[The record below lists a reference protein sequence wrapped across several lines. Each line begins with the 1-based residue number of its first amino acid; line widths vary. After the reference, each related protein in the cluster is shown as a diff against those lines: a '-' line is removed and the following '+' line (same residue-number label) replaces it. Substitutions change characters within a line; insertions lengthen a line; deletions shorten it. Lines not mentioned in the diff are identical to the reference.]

1 MLTDASLRKFKST
14 DKAREISDGP
24 SGLRLMIHPR
34 YLDAQGK
41 PRDGAKAWIMRFR
54 RPNGKP
60 AKLTLGRVYIK
71 EANEDEPS
79 GEPVLGGMLT
89 LRAAR
94 RLAAEIAQKR
104 AQDFDVIA
112 DYAAKKSRDR
122 AEADNAAANTFT
134 KLAIDFIRD
143 HRVRRWGTPPRRWRE
158 MAVILGLKFP
168 KHVEDPAKAKRDEI
182 EVMKG
187 SLGDSWRAKPI
198 NQIDAHAI
206 YIVLADAKKK
216 GIPGLERRNK
226 EESDNRARKLRG
238 ALSVFFK
245 WAEEHRKITTNPC
258 QGVWKPHAPE
268 SRERTLTDPE
278 LKKFML
284 AVESVPQPVRSLLKV
299 LLLTGQ
305 RLNEV
310 RGMRR
315 AELDGGIWTIPP
327 SRAKNHRPNVLVLPP
342 LVREIITEVPAIG
355 ESAFVFVGVTGKTP
369 VTIGSK
375 VKTAIDDAMGEDIAP
390 WRFHDLRRTV
400 ASGLQRIGIRHEVI
414 ERLMNHVSGLYSGV
428 AGIYQRDPLAEEVA
442 AALLSWSQHILGLV
456 DASNSVSS
464 SRRCKNETARPTLPS

>member
-34 YLDAQGK
+34 YFDPKGK

-54 RPNGKP
+54 RPNGKC

-71 EANEDEPS
+71 QANEDEPP

-104 AQDFDVIA
+104 AQDFDVLA

-122 AEADNAAANTFT
+122 AGADEAAANTFT
-134 KLAIDFIRD
+134 KLAIDFVRD
-143 HRVRRWGTPPRRWRE
+143 HRVRRWGTRSRRWRE
-158 MAVILGLKFP
+158 TALILGLKFP
-168 KHVEDPAKAKRDEI
+168 KHCSDPANVRWDEI
-182 EVMKG
+182 EIIKG
-187 SLGDSWRAKPI
+187 SLGESWRAKPI
-198 NQIDAHAI
+198 NQIDSQAI
-206 YIVLADAKKK
+206 YIVLADAKRK
-216 GIPGLERRNK
+216 GIAGLERRNRQ
-226 EESDNRARKLRG
+226 ESDNRARKMRS

-258 QGVWKPHAPE
+258 QGVWKPRAPE
-268 SRERTLTDPE
+268 SRERTLNETE
-278 LKKFML
+278 LKRFMVAL
-284 AVESVPQPVRSLLKV
+284 ESVPHLARSLLKV

-310 RGMRR
+310 RGMCH
-315 AELDGGIWTIPP
+315 AELEGGTWTIPP

-342 LVREIITEVPAIG
+342 FVREIIAEVPVVG
-355 ESAFVFVGVTGKTP
+355 KSGLVFVGASRETP

-375 VKTAIDDAMGEDIAP
+375 VKTAIDDAMGDDIAP

-442 AALLSWSQHILGLV
+442 AALLRWSQHVMGLV
-456 DASNSVSS
+456 DGGNKVVPI
-464 SRRCKNETARPTLPS
+464 RR